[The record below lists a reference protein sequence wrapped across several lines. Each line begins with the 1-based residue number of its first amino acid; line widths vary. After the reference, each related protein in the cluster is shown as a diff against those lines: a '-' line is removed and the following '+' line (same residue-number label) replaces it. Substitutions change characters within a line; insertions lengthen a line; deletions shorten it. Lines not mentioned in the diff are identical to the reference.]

1 MSRLQKIYNYAE
13 PNMSLVVIM
22 GVAGFPL
29 YYWVWE
35 YLFPQAYENLGLR
48 LLCTASV
55 LVMAFR
61 NHYTNRIKKFLPVYY
76 LFAMGLCLP
85 YFFFFMMLMNGW
97 SDVWVL
103 SFMSSIFIH
112 ILLVHDTRMMFTQA
126 FVCIVLA
133 TLTAYYIKGP
143 ELNLEEHNSYL
154 PIFAFTYVFGNLF
167 YFRNQ
172 VEHEAKVS
180 IAKSFGAGIAHEMR
194 NPLSALLSSFEVVR
208 SIIPTSNS
216 SYRNSHHLNAQE
228 IQILNDIIEDSMK
241 VIWTGNE
248 TIDLLL
254 TSIDQNRVSTSTF
267 CKHRAKKVIEN
278 AIDSFSYKNA
288 TEKRLVTIEMD
299 KDFEYLGSDTL
310 LKYVVYNLLKNA
322 FRHRG
327 TGRFKITVSTRKTP
341 DGHSVFIKDTGQG
354 IEQQLIKNIFED
366 FYTTGKNGT
375 FGLGLSFCKKVMKS
389 FGGTIECRS
398 EFGEWTEFELKF
410 PDTRSAQVA
419 TIKQELMKAKTV
431 LFIGNEHGTVGSN
444 IRQIGL
450 EVDLNLTLKSLA
462 EAAELEEH
470 QFEYNLIVIDGDLD
484 TTGWALMSRLE
495 SKLSFTEARIA
506 FIHDENSTRNLYFQR
521 YVDIQL
527 FSIQKFEQDPFAAV
541 DYLLFDG
548 FDNEQSAHAY
558 NEISTKR
565 TVMIVDDNHS
575 LRSITSIMLEK
586 QGLHV
591 IQAENGKR
599 AIQTL
604 EEEDVDLILMDI
616 EMPVMDGLTATKRI
630 RQSDSHYASIP
641 IVGYTGDKSDETV
654 IKINEY
660 GMNDYLVKPTPKD
673 ELIDKVAT
681 WIY

>member
-1 MSRLQKIYNYAE
+1 MNRLHKIYNYAE

-48 LLCTASV
+48 VLCTASV

-61 NHYTNRIKKFLPVYY
+61 DHYTNRIKKLLPIYY
-76 LFAMGLCLP
+76 IFAMGLCLP
-85 YFFFFMMLMNGW
+85 YFFFFMMLMNDW

-112 ILLVHDTRMMFTQA
+112 ILLVHDTRVMYVQA
-126 FVCIVLA
+126 IVCIALA
-133 TLTAYYIKGP
+133 SLTAYHIKGSA
-143 ELNLEEHNSYL
+143 LNFNDHSSYL
-154 PIFAFTYVFGNLF
+154 PIFGFTYVFGNLF

-208 SIIPTSNS
+208 SIIPNSNS
-216 SYRNSHHLNAQE
+216 SFRNTHHLNAQE

-278 AIDSFSYKNA
+278 AIDSYSYKNA
-288 TEKRLVTIEMD
+288 TEKRLVALEMET
-299 KDFEYLGSDTL
+299 DFEYLGSDTL
-310 LKYVVYNLLKNA
+310 LKYVIYNLLKNA

-327 TGRFKITVSTRKTP
+327 TGRFKITISSKNTS
-341 DGHSVFIKDTGQG
+341 DGYSVFIKDTGQG
-354 IEQQLIKNIFED
+354 IEPQLIKNIFED

-375 FGLGLSFCKKVMKS
+375 FGLGLSFCKKVMTS
-389 FGGTIECRS
+389 FGGNIACRS
-398 EFGEWTEFELKF
+398 EFGEWTEFELMF
-410 PDTRSAQVA
+410 PNSNSTQVA
-419 TIKQELMKAKTV
+419 TIKQELMKAKSM
-431 LFIGNEHGTVGSN
+431 LFIGNDQGDLGHE
-444 IRQIGL
+444 IRQVAL
-450 EVDLNLTLKSLA
+450 EADLKLTQKSLA
-462 EAAELEEH
+462 DVVELEEH

-484 TTGWALMSRLE
+484 ASGWALMSRLE
-495 SKLSFTEARIA
+495 GKLSFTEGRIA
-506 FIHDENSTRNLYFQR
+506 FIHDEHSSRNLYFQR

-527 FSIQKFEQDPFAAV
+527 FSRQKFLQDPPTAV
-541 DYLLFDG
+541 DYLLFED
-548 FDNEQSAHAY
+548 FDVEQPAQSY

-591 IQAENGKR
+591 IQAENGQK
-599 AIQTL
+599 ALQTL
-604 EEEDVDLILMDI
+604 EQEEVDLILMDI
-616 EMPVMDGLTATKRI
+616 EMPVMDGLTATRHI
-630 RQSDSHYASIP
+630 RQSESHYASIP
-641 IVGYTGDKSDETV
+641 IVGYTGDKSEETV
-654 IKINEY
+654 VKINEY